1 MEMKAVIEGKRY
13 DTTTAMKIGSGGGMA
28 YPGDFHY
35 IYEALYITPRGNFFL
50 AGEGGPL
57 SRYGR
62 PAHGGGTCGGEGI
75 VPVTKEEALLWCESQ
90 LPTDQYEEFFPDM
103 IEDA

>member
-1 MEMKAVIEGKRY
+1 MKRIIERKRY
-13 DTTTAMKIGSGGGMA
+13 DTETARKIGSDEGVA
-28 YPGDFHY
+28 YYGDFHWVS
-35 IYEALYITPRGNFFL
+35 EALYITPRGNFFL

-62 PAHGGGTCGGEGI
+62 PTYGGGTCGGEGI
-75 VPVTKEEALLWCESQ
+75 VPVTKEEALMWCE
-90 LPTDQYEEFFPDM
+90 QYLNEEEYADYFSNM

>member
-1 MEMKAVIEGKRY
+1 MKAVIDGKRY
-13 DTTTAMKIGSGGGMA
+13 NTETATEIGSGAGTA

-35 IYEALYITPRGNFFL
+35 ISETLYITPRGNFFL

-62 PAHGGGTCGGEGI
+62 PAYGGGTCGGEGI
-75 VPVTKEEALLWCESQ
+75 IPVSKEDALSWCEEH
-90 LPTDQYEEFFPDM
+90 LEPEEYAEHFPDL

>member
-1 MEMKAVIEGKRY
+1 MKAVIEGKRY
-13 DTTTAMKIGSGGGMA
+13 DTATAMEIGRGESKA
-28 YPGDFHY
+28 YLGDFHY
-35 IYEALYITPRGNFFL
+35 ISERLYMTPRGNFFL

-62 PAHGGGTCGGEGI
+62 PAHGGGTCGGYGI
-75 VPVTKEEALLWCESQ
+75 IPVTKEEALLWCESQ
-90 LPTDQYEEFFPDM
+90 LPVDEYEEFFPDM

>member
-1 MEMKAVIEGKRY
+1 MKAVIEGKRY
-13 DTTTAMKIGSGGGMA
+13 DTATAKEIGSGEGKA

-35 IYEALYITPRGNFFL
+35 ISETLYITPRGNFFL

-62 PAHGGGTCGGEGI
+62 PAYGGGTCGGEGI
-75 VPVTKEEALLWCESQ
+75 VPVTREEALFWCESQ
-90 LPTDQYEEFFPDM
+90 LDMEEYADYFSDM